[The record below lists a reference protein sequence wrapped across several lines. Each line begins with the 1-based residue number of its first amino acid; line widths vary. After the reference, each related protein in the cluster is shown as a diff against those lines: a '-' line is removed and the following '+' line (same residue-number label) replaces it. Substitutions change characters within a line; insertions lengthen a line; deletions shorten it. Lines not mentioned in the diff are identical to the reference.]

1 MEGDRCLA
9 GLTHVIIDQVND
21 RDRFTD
27 LLLGVF
33 RLRLNQYPKLRLI
46 LLTTNVSPHTMAHYF
61 HQENIIRIPVS
72 SSPVSEFFL
81 EDVLTC
87 TKFLSKQSLLLGA
100 GTASSSPGAAEVTL
114 GPAAHLDVLITEAW
128 FKGSDLIFMELMKMV
143 REGLMSIDYQHSQ
156 TGITILM
163 AAAIHGNLD
172 VVKAAIAA
180 GANPTFQVYSRRQS
194 LYPLTFNF
202 TVV

>member
-1 MEGDRCLA
+1 MDGDRCLK

-33 RLRLNQYPKLRLI
+33 RLRLSQHPKLRLI
-46 LLTTNVSPHTMAHYF
+46 LLTANMSPHTVAHYF
-61 HQENIIRIPVS
+61 HQENIIRIPVAS
-72 SSPVSEFFL
+72 HPVSAFFL

-100 GTASSSPGAAEVTL
+100 GTVSSAFSAELTPL
-114 GPAAHLDVLITEAW
+114 GPATYFDELIADAW
-128 FKGSDLIFMELMKMV
+128 FKGSEVIFVQLMKLV
-143 REGLMSIDYQHSQ
+143 REGTMSIDYQHSQ

-163 AAAIHGNLD
+163 AAAIHGSLD

-180 GANPTFQVYSRRQS
+180 GANPTFQV
-194 LYPLTFNF
+194 
-202 TVV
+202 